1 MHDLALVGF
10 LAALIGLGFRQ
21 PFIFVLAYV
30 YVDIVSPQQL
40 SYYMLNRVPVSL
52 ICFLLAV
59 GSWLVVDNKAD
70 TRLAPR
76 QGLMALLLI
85 YCGITTLN
93 ADFPLEAW
101 DKWTW
106 VWKALVFAMFLPLT
120 LRTRVRIEA
129 LALFM
134 VLSAA
139 SIIIL
144 GGIKTLASGGG
155 YGVLNLM
162 LDTNTGLYESSII
175 STVAIAII
183 PLILFLM
190 KHGTVFPPEWRV
202 TLFCYA
208 LCFACFLIPIGTEA
222 RTGLICIAVLGVLT
236 LRHSKRPILYLSI
249 VGALGL
255 AAIPMLPS
263 SFSKRMDTIT
273 DHKADE
279 SASTRLAVWKWT
291 WDYAQD
297 HPGGGGFNSYLQN
310 SIHYETEKSK
320 TAGGQTETKTNVVN
334 DKARAFHSAYFEMLG
349 EQGFPGLILF
359 LMIHGFG
366 ILRMEVL
373 QRRFRKRAPED
384 GQWIGHLALALQQG
398 HIIYM
403 VGALFVGIAFQPFV
417 YMLVGMQIGLDTY
430 ATRTDRESVWR
441 PAMGRKAKA
450 VPAV

>member
-1 MHDLALVGF
+1 
-10 LAALIGLGFRQ
+10 
-21 PFIFVLAYV
+21 
-30 YVDIVSPQQL
+30 
-40 SYYMLNRVPVSL
+40 
-52 ICFLLAV
+52 
-59 GSWLVVDNKAD
+59 
-70 TRLAPR
+70 
-76 QGLMALLLI
+76 
-85 YCGITTLN
+85 
-93 ADFPLEAW
+93 
-101 DKWTW
+101 
-106 VWKALVFAMFLPLT
+106 
-120 LRTRVRIEA
+120 
-129 LALFM
+129 
-134 VLSAA
+134 
-139 SIIIL
+139 
-144 GGIKTLASGGG
+144 
-155 YGVLNLM
+155 
-162 LDTNTGLYESSII
+162 LYESSII
-175 STVAIAII
+175 STVSIAII

-202 TLFCYA
+202 TLFCSA

-222 RTGLICIAVLGVLT
+222 RTGLICIAVLGVLM

-249 VGALGL
+249 VAALGL
-255 AAIPMLPS
+255 AAVPFLPS

-291 WDYAQD
+291 WEYVQD
-297 HPGGGGFNSYLQN
+297 HPGGGGFMSYLQN
-310 SIHYETEKSK
+310 SIHYETAKSR
-320 TAGGQTETKTNVVN
+320 TAGGQTETKTSVVN

-373 QRRFRKRAPED
+373 QRRYRKRAPED
-384 GQWIGHLALALQQG
+384 GQWIGHLGLALQQG

-403 VGALFVGIAFQPFV
+403 VGSLFVGIAFQPFV

-450 VPAV
+450 VPAL